1 MKKIL
6 IPVDGSEH
14 SRKTLAEGRIMAEAF
29 GCQILLVH
37 TVEGLNLPR
46 GFNIAVPKIERGKG
60 VYDENDMKEA
70 EEMLQA
76 YKETFGD
83 KKDLVSTQVLQGFA
97 ADEIIKLLNGSD
109 VDMAILGSRGIGSP
123 LYRNILGSVTN
134 KVLHHAE
141 KPVLV
146 VR

>member
-14 SRKTLAEGRIMAEAF
+14 SRKALAEGRIMAEAF
-29 GCQILLVH
+29 GCQIMLVH

-97 ADEIIKLLNGSD
+97 ADEIIKLLNESD

>member
-14 SRKTLAEGRIMAEAF
+14 SRKALAEGRIMAEAF

-70 EEMLQA
+70 AKMLQA

-97 ADEIIKLLNGSD
+97 SDEIIKLLNESD

-123 LYRNILGSVTN
+123 LYRNILGSVAS

>member
-14 SRKTLAEGRIMAEAF
+14 SQKALAQGRIMADAF

-83 KKDLVSTQVLQGFA
+83 KKELVSTQVLQGFA
-97 ADEIIKLLNGSD
+97 ADEIIKLLNESD
-109 VDMAILGSRGIGSP
+109 VDMAILGSRGINSP

-146 VR
+146 VQ

>member
-14 SRKTLAEGRIMAEAF
+14 SQKALAQGRIMAEAF
-29 GCQILLVH
+29 GCQLLLVH

-60 VYDENDMKEA
+60 VYNENDMKEA

-109 VDMAILGSRGIGSP
+109 VDLAILGSRGIGSS
-123 LYRNILGSVTN
+123 LYRNILGSITN

-146 VR
+146 VQ

>member
-6 IPVDGSEH
+6 IPVDGSEQ
-14 SRKTLAEGRIMAEAF
+14 SKKALAEGRIMADAF
-29 GCQILLVH
+29 GCQILLIH

-46 GFNIAVPKIERGKG
+46 SFNIAVPKIERGKG

-83 KKDLVSTQVLQGFA
+83 KKGLVSTQVLQGFA
-97 ADEIIKLLNGSD
+97 ADEIIKLLNESD

-141 KPVLV
+141 KPILV

>member
-14 SRKTLAEGRIMAEAF
+14 SRKALAEGRIMAEAF

-97 ADEIIKLLNGSD
+97 ADEIIKLLNESD

>member
-14 SRKTLAEGRIMAEAF
+14 SRKALAEGRIMAEAF
-29 GCQILLVH
+29 GCQIMLVH
-37 TVEGLNLPR
+37 TVEGLNVPR
-46 GFNIAVPKIERGKG
+46 GFNIAAPKIERGKG

-97 ADEIIKLLNGSD
+97 ADEIIKLLNESD

>member
-14 SRKTLAEGRIMAEAF
+14 SRKALAEGRIMAEAF

-70 EEMLQA
+70 EKMLQA

-97 ADEIIKLLNGSD
+97 ADEIIKLLNESD

-123 LYRNILGSVTN
+123 LYRNILGSVAS

>member
-1 MKKIL
+1 MNKIL
-6 IPVDGSEH
+6 IPIDGSEH
-14 SRKTLAEGRIMAEAF
+14 SQKALEQGRILADAF
-29 GCQILLVH
+29 GCQVLLVH

-60 VYDENDMKEA
+60 VYDDNDLKDA
-70 EEMLQA
+70 EEMLA
-76 YKETFGD
+76 AAKETFGD

-97 ADEIIKLLNGSD
+97 ADEIIKVLNESD
-109 VDMAILGSRGIGSP
+109 VELAILGSRGIGSP

>member
-14 SRKTLAEGRIMAEAF
+14 SRKALAEGRIMAEAF

>member
-14 SRKTLAEGRIMAEAF
+14 SQKALAEGRIMAEAF

-37 TVEGLNLPR
+37 TVEVLNLPR

-70 EEMLQA
+70 EEMLQT

-97 ADEIIKLLNGSD
+97 ADEIIKLLNESD

-141 KPVLV
+141 KPILV

>member
-14 SRKTLAEGRIMAEAF
+14 SRKALAEGRIMAEAF

-97 ADEIIKLLNGSD
+97 ADEIIKLLNESD
-109 VDMAILGSRGIGSP
+109 VDLAIMGSRGIGSAF
-123 LYRNILGSVTN
+123 YRNFLGSVTN

-141 KPVLV
+141 KPILV

>member
-14 SRKTLAEGRIMAEAF
+14 SQKALTEGRIMAEAF

>member
-14 SRKTLAEGRIMAEAF
+14 SQKALAEGRIMAEAF

>member
-14 SRKTLAEGRIMAEAF
+14 SQKALAEGRIMVEAF

-97 ADEIIKLLNGSD
+97 ADEIIKLLNESD

-123 LYRNILGSVTN
+123 LYRNILGSVAS

>member
-14 SRKTLAEGRIMAEAF
+14 SQKALAQGRIMADAF

-83 KKDLVSTQVLQGFA
+83 KKELVSTQVLQGFA
-97 ADEIIKLLNGSD
+97 ADEIIKLLNESD
-109 VDMAILGSRGIGSP
+109 VDMAILGSRGISSP

-146 VR
+146 VQ